1 MNTNAVTPV
10 NRLFLVQYINGRK
23 TEYRECIKCSD
34 IKKCPTSGTSALN
47 KHSKICGKKIRGK
60 RPADQREI
68 PFAKS
73 TKVDEISRTRGLKEV
88 SQLVRSD
95 NSVVNAVLYSSVE
108 FYERVKEN
116 TLTSVTHQ
124 EYLLSLGN

>member
-1 MNTNAVTPV
+1 M
-10 NRLFLVQYINGRK
+10 
-23 TEYRECIKCSD
+23 KCSD
-34 IKKCPTSGTSALN
+34 IKKCPSSGTSALN
-47 KHSKICGKKIRGK
+47 KHSEICGKQIRGK

-73 TKVDEISRTRGLKEV
+73 PKVDETARTRGLKEV

-108 FYERVKEN
+108 FYERVKDYK
-116 TLTSVTHQ
+116 LTSVTHQ
-124 EYLLSLGN
+124 E